1 MILSHRMYLNRR
13 SLSLMQNNGVRFSQD
28 DPPPGGPGIDAG
40 AESPLEVAPPVE
52 AAEKDN
58 LPQDV
63 AADAPADTAAGEGG
77 PAKDWKAEYVREAA
91 QSRKYRQ
98 RAQKAETEL
107 EQLRPLALGPAQHEE
122 YQRLRLAAADA
133 AAKDQR
139 ISRLEAMVRQVSGL
153 NELNKA
159 LAGCGVGRGC
169 PNGEKMLA
177 QASALLAGRIRVEL
191 DGDVPAVRVLDEAGA
206 VMLDPAGAGPMGVR
220 PFVADWLA
228 QEGCHFLPPSGD
240 TGSGAHGGFAVAPA
254 IDIQALDRDP
264 RAKAEFIARHGPTA
278 YLQLAQRRQQ

>member
-1 MILSHRMYLNRR
+1 MCSSDL
-13 SLSLMQNNGVRFSQD
+13 
-28 DPPPGGPGIDAG
+28 
-40 AESPLEVAPPVE
+40 
-52 AAEKDN
+52 
-58 LPQDV
+58 
-63 AADAPADTAAGEGG
+63 
-77 PAKDWKAEYVREAA
+77 
-91 QSRKYRQ
+91 
-98 RAQKAETEL
+98 
-107 EQLRPLALGPAQHEE
+107 
-122 YQRLRLAAADA
+122 AADA

-139 ISRLEAMVRQVSGL
+139 ITRLEAMVRQAAGL
-153 NELNKA
+153 SELNKA
-159 LAGCGVGRGC
+159 LAACGVGRGC

-206 VMLDPAGAGPMGVR
+206 VMLDPAGAAPVGVR